1 MRIRPF
7 RILMFLLVCSLV
19 TVAWSQSAVAQQRTG
34 DTPGV
39 NPLVRMLQA
48 KGILT
53 ADEVTQLAQ
62 ASSAS
67 DADQRLAKL
76 LLMKGVISQAD
87 YDQTVGTP
95 SMLNASAPAAN
106 SPTVIDAVYRVPINN
121 GASVAPARTPPPE
134 GPKVIPAVTP
144 VRVL

>member
-19 TVAWSQSAVAQQRTG
+19 TVAWSQTALAQQRTG
-34 DTPGV
+34 DTPAV

-76 LLMKGVISQAD
+76 PLMKGVI
-87 YDQTVGTP
+87 
-95 SMLNASAPAAN
+95 
-106 SPTVIDAVYRVPINN
+106 
-121 GASVAPARTPPPE
+121 TPPDHARDGGAAGRRLARP
-134 GPKVIPAVTP
+134 P
-144 VRVL
+144 

>member
-19 TVAWSQSAVAQQRTG
+19 TVAWSQTALAQQRTG
-34 DTPGV
+34 DTPAV

-87 YDQTVGTP
+87 YDQTAGTAGTF
-95 SMLNASAPAAN
+95 NAPAPAPLK
-106 SPTVIDAVYRVPINN
+106 PTAVR
-121 GASVAPARTPPPE
+121 AAQARL
-134 GPKVIPAVTP
+134 V
-144 VRVL
+144 

>member
-19 TVAWSQSAVAQQRTG
+19 TVAWSQTALAQQRTG
-34 DTPGV
+34 DTPAV

-76 LLMKGVISQAD
+76 PLMKGVISQAD
-87 YDQTVGTP
+87 YDQTAGKAGKFET
-95 SMLNASAPAAN
+95 SAPPP
-106 SPTVIDAVYRVPINN
+106 S
-121 GASVAPARTPPPE
+121 PPPLAAAAH
-134 GPKVIPAVTP
+134 PAP
-144 VRVL
+144 PNNSHRVRVRPPY

>member
-19 TVAWSQSAVAQQRTG
+19 TVAWSQTALAQQRTG
-34 DTPGV
+34 DTPAV

-87 YDQTVGTP
+87 YDQTVGT
-95 SMLNASAPAAN
+95 AGQ
-106 SPTVIDAVYRVPINN
+106 VK
-121 GASVAPARTPPPE
+121 PPP
-134 GPKVIPAVTP
+134 PAPSPPTPLPSPYSRPVHKVDQA
-144 VRVL
+144 RW

>member
-34 DTPGV
+34 DMSAV

-53 ADEVTQLAQ
+53 ADEVAQLAQ

-67 DADQRLAKL
+67 DADERLAKL
-76 LLMKGVISQAD
+76 LVTKGGITQAD
-87 YDQTVGTP
+87 DDRTY
-95 SMLNASAPAAN
+95 
-106 SPTVIDAVYRVPINN
+106 AVAEV
-121 GASVAPARTPPPE
+121 ASVFTARTSTAS
-134 GPKVIPAVTP
+134 VIPAVY
-144 VRVL
+144 